1 MKHVQNNHS
10 VDDLKSRF
18 IKFFEELQSFF
29 DKNKINV
36 DIRKTKLAIYK
47 KKLNAPNLSTKEIMD
62 LYLLVIK
69 YLQLEEFLYSK
80 NSKITFDT
88 KDLEKAICGTS
99 DLNDGTDKYNG
110 FFYELLTASKFIKQN
125 KDMEIN
131 LSSICDIII
140 DKKLAIECK
149 YVFSEKKLSKNISEA
164 IDQISE
170 RIKNKS
176 AEKGIVALDLSNL
189 IDKAEIVKFSTQV
202 FENFMVKQ
210 NILNNNGY
218 FYNELQEPIDL
229 LKTNINFRTIIQSYV
244 QNELETVFYK
254 SLKKEVIKKL
264 EENNEVKA
272 IIYQCYIGILFE
284 YKNENEN
291 SIEPLPLPMRATT
304 FFINR
309 NLSENEKLE
318 FYKIMKD
325 LAVGI

>member
-10 VDDLKSRF
+10 VDDLKYRF
-18 IKFFEELQSFF
+18 SKLLKELQSFF
-29 DKNKINV
+29 DKNKINI
-36 DIRKTKLAIYK
+36 DICKTKLAIYQ
-47 KKLNAPNLSTKEIMD
+47 KKLNDPNLSTKESMD

-69 YLQLEEFLYSK
+69 YLQLEELLYSK
-80 NSKITFDT
+80 TPQITFDT

-99 DLNDGTDKYNG
+99 DLNDSTDKYNG

-125 KDMEIN
+125 KDIEIN
-131 LSSICDIII
+131 LSTICDIII

-189 IDKAEIVKFSTQV
+189 IDKAEIVNFSTQV
-202 FENFMVKQ
+202 FEKFMVKQ
-210 NILNNNGY
+210 DILNKNGY
-218 FYNELQEPIDL
+218 FYNELQEPINL
-229 LKTNINFRTIIQSYV
+229 LEENRNFRTIIQRYI

-254 SLKKEVIKKL
+254 SLKTEVVKKL
-264 EENNEVKA
+264 EGNNEVKA

-284 YKNENEN
+284 YKNEKEN
-291 SIEPLPLPMRATT
+291 SIEPLPLPMRIMT
-304 FFINR
+304 FFINP
-309 NLSENEKLE
+309 NLSEDEKLE
-318 FYKIMKD
+318 FYTVFKD
-325 LAVGI
+325 LAVGL